1 MEHHGI
7 YGIALVIHKEF
18 MKLRNKYL
26 IHPEQGKTKKKI
38 WSIVVTYIF
47 VCITWVFFRAETFS
61 QAISLLVQS
70 VTIREGIQQ
79 IYSWTVIRC
88 NKKAEKRVEISY
100 PILNLNTIGG
110 LFLFFV
116 LTGLTI
122 ILAYVGQVAFIY
134 GKF

>member
-1 MEHHGI
+1 M
-7 YGIALVIHKEF
+7 
-18 MKLRNKYL
+18 
-26 IHPEQGKTKKKI
+26 
-38 WSIVVTYIF
+38 VTYIF

-79 IYSWTVIRC
+79 IYSWTFLAIVIAICEIIYSVIRC

-122 ILAYVGQVAFIY
+122 ILAYV
-134 GKF
+134 

>member
-1 MEHHGI
+1 MLPQLTI
-7 YGIALVIHKEF
+7 FFSLSYLVLDE
-18 MKLRNKYL
+18 LN
-26 IHPEQGKTKKKI
+26 
-38 WSIVVTYIF
+38 
-47 VCITWVFFRAETFS
+47 
-61 QAISLLVQS
+61 
-70 VTIREGIQQ
+70 
-79 IYSWTVIRC
+79 IYSVIRC